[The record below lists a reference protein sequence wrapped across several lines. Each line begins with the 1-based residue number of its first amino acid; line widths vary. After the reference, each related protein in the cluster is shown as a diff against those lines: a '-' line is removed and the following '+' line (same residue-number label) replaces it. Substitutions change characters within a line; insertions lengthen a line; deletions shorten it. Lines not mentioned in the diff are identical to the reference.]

1 MVTYHC
7 DDAAKHGQGQSVES
21 STLVAGAQMFHK
33 KGNKEKGETSGA
45 TETRKSSAR
54 VARDEVEA
62 KDSFRPRVNF
72 KNQEGS
78 EDITEEA
85 PREQDLA
92 VTSGPT
98 KRMGLLNY
106 TPTGKACNVG
116 LNPKNNKIR
125 AESTWQVYSRQRRC
139 QKKSQ
144 MGHSFSTTVTEIHR
158 SSLPPQ
164 LPQNTAQH
172 RTAYNASQDPIIAT
186 PVNSGDL
193 EANSDSEIQHIQEAA
208 HIWSTAKQLGASG
221 REEQN
226 MIIEKIKHM
235 EERDKTE
242 AERRGDSRRNQ

>member
-144 MGHSFSTTVTEIHR
+144 LGHSLSTTMAETHT
-158 SSLPPQ
+158 SGLQ
-164 LPQNTAQH
+164 LHHP
-172 RTAYNASQDPIIAT
+172 
-186 PVNSGDL
+186 
-193 EANSDSEIQHIQEAA
+193 
-208 HIWSTAKQLGASG
+208 
-221 REEQN
+221 
-226 MIIEKIKHM
+226 
-235 EERDKTE
+235 
-242 AERRGDSRRNQ
+242 